1 MSKTSRNDKGV
12 SLAKGPVGLLGLA
25 MIAWGVIHF
34 LMGGNGFGTDPVSG
48 TVNGDTFLGLE
59 GNGWT
64 NVLWVGAGLLL
75 AFGAP
80 MHWAAKSLAL
90 IVGLVL
96 GAASVISM
104 VDGNDVFGIFATN
117 GPTQLALGAAAAALI
132 LLSLLPR
139 VGKNKKTHD
148 RDHDVDMDRRE
159 RVVEREP
166 RRVEREPRFERESG
180 RDHVAHGDTRGDSR
194 VVAPADGDGVEDR
207 GGRGFRRL

>member
-1 MSKTSRNDKGV
+1 MSKTSRKDKGV

-34 LMGGNGFGTDPVSG
+34 LMGGNGFTTDPMSG
-48 TVNGDTFLGLE
+48 TVNGDSFLGLE

-75 AFGAP
+75 VFGAP
-80 MHWAAKSLAL
+80 MHWGAKSMAL

-104 VDGNDVFGIFATN
+104 VDGDDVFGIIATN

-132 LLSLLPR
+132 ILSLLPR
-139 VGKNKKTHD
+139 VGGGRDKHRDDDHLDHERTH
-148 RDHDVDMDRRE
+148 RVHRRE

-166 RRVEREPRFERESG
+166 VVDREPVAEREGRIGRERTE
-180 RDHVAHGDTRGDSR
+180 RRER
-194 VVAPADGDGVEDR
+194 IVAPADGDGVDR
-207 GGRGFRRL
+207 PRRERL